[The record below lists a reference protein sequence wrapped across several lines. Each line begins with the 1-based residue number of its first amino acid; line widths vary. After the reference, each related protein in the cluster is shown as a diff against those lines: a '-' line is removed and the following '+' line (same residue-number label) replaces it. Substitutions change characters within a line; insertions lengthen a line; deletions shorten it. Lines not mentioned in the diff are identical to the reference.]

1 MANKFVIEVK
11 AKGFTSL
18 ENQLQRADK
27 ATRGYEKSTKALR
40 GTTTGLRRSLG
51 ALRNSILLYTFAIG
65 AAAKVTSKFI
75 RDASKFESVK
85 TRLVGLT
92 GSVSKAEEAFSKFNA
107 VAATTPF
114 TLDDVVNA
122 GAQLEAFGANSQ
134 MLLKEITD
142 LAAFMG
148 TTATEAANSF
158 GRAFAG
164 GAGAADILRERGIL
178 NIIKESQGLKDLSK
192 TTLPE
197 FREALIKSLQDPT
210 VGIAGSTDRLSKTF
224 EGAFSN
230 MKDAVTILSVEIGD
244 SLMPRIKDATI
255 GIGDLAKAATRFL
268 RELKGEVALT
278 AAVFG
283 EGIDN
288 VLVPA
293 IAAFRFEMEGLEID
307 ELESQLLA
315 LESSMKKAA
324 PSTLTLKSGLENV
337 TKAVTDSSTVI
348 TILPLSTKKAA
359 DGIITLSEQNKTLDL
374 GLQATMDS
382 LIASD
387 NAFTDFENAVSEAAT
402 TTVGDIEIT
411 ENSTEV
417 IQRKIEVLKEL
428 IRLEKERAAVL
439 KGGDGDDDEK
449 EREKILLRQAKA
461 FKRFSDNIA
470 LAVVHGQA
478 LGPAIVNSL
487 KAIAAELAAQAIS
500 FAILNMITGGKLEA
514 SKVGF
519 DLLGAVFPKL
529 GHTGGAVTKSGVQ
542 AFASGGVVRGRDN
555 VPILAQAGEF
565 IIRRESA
572 QSIGLNN
579 LRQMNETGQPASV
592 VVNIHGGV
600 VQDDYVRNELIPAL
614 NTALTSGAR
623 INA

>member
-1 MANKFVIEVK
+1 MANKFVIEVR
-11 AKGFTSL
+11 AKGFTNL
-18 ENQLQRADK
+18 ETQLKKADS
-27 ATRGYEKSTKALR
+27 ATKGYEKSTKNLR

-51 ALRNSILLYTFAIG
+51 ALRNNILLYTFAVG
-65 AAAKVTSKFI
+65 AAAKITGKFI
-75 RDASKFESVK
+75 RDASRFESVK

-92 GSVSKAEEAFSKFNA
+92 GSVQKAEVAFSKFNA

-178 NIIKESQGLKDLSK
+178 NIIKDSQGLKDLSK

-244 SLMPRIKDATI
+244 TLMPSIKDATE

-268 RELKGEVALT
+268 RELKGEVALS

-288 VLVPA
+288 ILVPA
-293 IAAFRFEMEGLEID
+293 LASFRFEMEGLKIG
-307 ELESQLLA
+307 ELESKLKA
-315 LESSMKKAA
+315 LEASMKSAA
-324 PSTLTLKSGLENV
+324 PSTLKLTSGLEDV
-337 TKAVTDSSTVI
+337 SKAVGDSSTVI

-359 DGIITLSEQNKTLDL
+359 DGIITLNEQTKTLDL
-374 GLQATMDS
+374 GLGSAMDS
-382 LIASD
+382 LLGGK
-387 NAFTDFENAVSEAAT
+387 NAFTEFENAASEAAT
-402 TTVGDIEIT
+402 ATVGDMEIT

-417 IQRKIEVLKEL
+417 IQRKIDVLKILIEL
-428 IRLEKERAAVL
+428 ERERAAVL
-439 KGGDGDDDEK
+439 SGGKPADDDEK
-449 EREKILLRQAKA
+449 LILRRAKA
-461 FKRFSDNIA
+461 MKRFSDNIA
-470 LAVVHGQA
+470 LAIVHGHN
-478 LGPAIVNSL
+478 LGDAVVNSL

-500 FAILNMITGGKLEA
+500 FAILKMFAGPGFSA
-514 SKVGF
+514 SKAGF
-519 DLLGAVFPKL
+519 DLLGAVFPSL
-529 GHTGGAVTKSGVQ
+529 GHSGGAVTRNGVQ
-542 AFASGGVVRGRDN
+542 AFGSGGIVRGRDN
-555 VPILAQAGEF
+555 IPILAQAGEF
-565 IIRRESA
+565 IIKRDSA
-572 QSIGLNN
+572 QSIGLDS
-579 LRQMNETGQPASV
+579 LRQMNETGQPSSNI

-614 NTALTSGAR
+614 NSAVNSGAR